1 MKINTRRLITVAG
14 PIAIAGLVIY
24 MVTRLDAQST
34 AAPVD
39 FTNAAT
45 AEVHDAQGQLLLRG
59 QFAVADDQSDDDIE
73 RKAALQPAGTDADAT
88 GEAEVEYAKNAPKHQ
103 EVEFKVQQLES
114 GSSVTFLI
122 DGRVVGRSS
131 VDDRGRAELDLE
143 VPIPGAR

>member
-1 MKINTRRLITVAG
+1 MNISTRRLITIAG

-24 MVTRLDAQST
+24 MVTRLHAQAT
-34 AAPVD
+34 PEAFD
-39 FTNAAT
+39 FMNAAT
-45 AEVHDAQGQLLLRG
+45 AEVHDAQGQVLLKG
-59 QFAVADDQSDDDIE
+59 QFSVVSDQSDDDTE
-73 RKAALQPAGTDADAT
+73 RKAVLQPAGADADAA
-88 GEAEVEYAKNAPKHQ
+88 GEAEVEFAKNAPKHQ